1 MSISTNLIKQRDMR
15 GWTQEQL
22 AEAIGVSRSTIA
34 KWEAGKGVPKVDNL
48 IALSRALGVTID
60 SLLNE

>member
-1 MSISTNLIKQRDMR
+1 MSISTNLIRHRDMR

-34 KWEAGKGVPKVDNL
+34 KWEAGKGTPKVDNL
-48 IALSRALGVTID
+48 IMLSRVLEVSID
-60 SLLNE
+60 SLLMD